1 MDKILKDSRFA
12 KIGTDKRFMTVSKKQ
27 KKVKIDKRFK
37 SMFEDEKFVS
47 KCAVDKRGRPT
58 NYTSKEN
65 YKKYYDLK
73 DSDESESDS
82 DSDEKNLTGDVKLPD
97 KLESDEDS
105 LIGSFSKTPDVQ
117 TATSEDDDQSGDDDD
132 ENVDKENLSSEPGRS
147 QDYEVIDPKVKSKLL
162 DSNVDYARGEAA
174 LYSSDDDSSSGEDS
188 SEDER
193 EDTVE
198 MFDNWGELDKDA
210 ETTEET
216 TKRLA
221 VCNMNWDRV
230 KAEDI
235 FLVMSSFCSGG
246 GSVTS
251 VRIYMSDFGKE
262 RLAEEDN
269 LGPTELRGEAVASD
283 DEDGGD
289 LVGDMDEKMT
299 ETMALN
305 RVRQYQINKLK
316 YYYAVVEFDT
326 PETANMVYTECDGKE
341 YELSASRFDLRF
353 IPDDMVFEAEPTSS
367 CLSPPTPESYKP
379 KLFFTTALQQGRV
392 DLTWDEDD
400 PERAVAMRKAYELE
414 DGDIGDVKAFLA
426 SDSDDDDEVDKKESR
441 IAPPS
446 DEDSNE
452 DESEC
457 EDKDTIEKY
466 RALIADITENEERK
480 SSAKGNME
488 VSWEENKT
496 VDDPEEEI
504 KELTPWEKY
513 LKKKKDKRSKKM
525 EKYSTKTEGK
535 EDAISDDELPE
546 GVDID
551 DPFFADELKKSTKKE
566 KKVKTKKKPLDTSP
580 TEGEAPNGLDL
591 IVMDSDDDRQHFDFK
606 QIRETENVDASKSK
620 KKKWS
625 KKKKKVEGSI
635 PSKKEKDGFKVDVKD
650 DRFSALFSS
659 ANYNIDPSDPYFKR
673 TNAMDDLINEK
684 QKRRKER
691 KPDVIDQHVTKKKS
705 KLDPELSQSL
715 KSVKSKWQ
723 KNAKRK
729 SGNTFI
735 VKDI

>member
-1 MDKILKDSRFA
+1 LKDSRFA

-37 SMFEDEKFVS
+37 SMFEDERFVS

-73 DSDESESDS
+73 DSDESESES
-82 DSDEKNLTGDVKLPD
+82 DSDENNLTKDAKLPD
-97 KLESDEDS
+97 KLDSDEDS
-105 LIGSFSKTPDVQ
+105 LIGSFSKAPEVQ
-117 TATSEDDDQSGDDDD
+117 TATSEDDDLSGDED
-132 ENVDKENLSSEPGRS
+132 EDEDQNVDKENLSSEPGQS
-147 QDYEVIDPKVKSKLL
+147 QEFDPKVKSKLH
-162 DSNVDYARGEAA
+162 DMTVDYARGEAA

-188 SEDER
+188 SEDED
-193 EDTVE
+193 ETVE
-198 MFDNWGELDKDA
+198 MFDDWGELDKDA
-210 ETTEET
+210 ETTEDS

-235 FLVMSSFCSGG
+235 FLVMSSFG
-246 GSVTS
+246 GSVKA

-262 RLAEEDN
+262 RLAEEDD
-269 LGPTELRGEAVASD
+269 LGPKELRKEAADNEDEGDGE
-283 DEDGGD
+283 

-305 RVRQYQINKLK
+305 RVRQYQVNKLK
-316 YYYAVVEFDT
+316 YYYAVVDFDT

-353 IPDDMVFEAEPTSS
+353 IPDEMVFDAEPTSS

-379 KLFFTTALQQGRV
+379 KIFFTTALQQGKV
-392 DLTWDEDD
+392 DLTWDEND
-400 PERAVAMRKAYELE
+400 PERAVAMQKAFECD
-414 DGDIGDVKAFLA
+414 DGEIGDVKAFLA
-426 SDSDDDDEVDKKESR
+426 SDSDDDDEVVKQESR

-446 DEDSNE
+446 DESSDE
-452 DESEC
+452 DEL

-466 RALIADITENEERK
+466 RALIADITQNEERK
-480 SSAKGNME
+480 TSAKGNME
-488 VSWEENKT
+488 VSWEENET
-496 VDDPEEEI
+496 VDTPEEET

-513 LKKKKDKRSKKM
+513 LKKKKDKKSKKR
-525 EKYSTKTEGK
+525 EKSSSKTKG

-546 GVDID
+546 GVDLS
-551 DPFFADELKKSTKKE
+551 DPFFADELEKPTKKA
-566 KKVKTKKKPLDTSP
+566 KKVKKNKKPSDTVP
-580 TEGEAPNGLDL
+580 EEEAPSALDL
-591 IVMDSDDDRQHFDFK
+591 IVMDSDDDKHHFDFK

-625 KKKKKVEGSI
+625 KKKKKVEGSSM
-635 PSKKEKDGFKVDVKD
+635 PPKKEDGFKVDVKD
-650 DRFSALFSS
+650 GRFSALFSS

-691 KPDVIDQHVTKKKS
+691 KPDVIDQHVIKKKS

-715 KSVKSKWQ
+715 KSVKSKWN

>member
-1 MDKILKDSRFA
+1 LKDSRFA

-37 SMFEDEKFVS
+37 SMFEDERFVS

-73 DSDESESDS
+73 DSDESESES
-82 DSDEKNLTGDVKLPD
+82 DSDENNLTKDAKLPD
-97 KLESDEDS
+97 KLDSDEDS
-105 LIGSFSKTPDVQ
+105 LIGSFSKAPEVQ
-117 TATSEDDDQSGDDDD
+117 TATSEDDDLSGDED
-132 ENVDKENLSSEPGRS
+132 EDEDQNVDKENLSSEPGQS
-147 QDYEVIDPKVKSKLL
+147 QEFDPKVKSKLH
-162 DSNVDYARGEAA
+162 DMTVDYARGEAA

-188 SEDER
+188 SEDED
-193 EDTVE
+193 ETVE
-198 MFDNWGELDKDA
+198 MFDDWGELDKDA
-210 ETTEET
+210 ETTEDS

-235 FLVMSSFCSGG
+235 FLVMSSFG
-246 GSVTS
+246 GSVKA

-262 RLAEEDN
+262 RLAEEDD
-269 LGPTELRGEAVASD
+269 LGPKELRKEAADNEDESDGE
-283 DEDGGD
+283 

-305 RVRQYQINKLK
+305 RVRQYQVNKLK
-316 YYYAVVEFDT
+316 YYYAVVDFDT

-353 IPDDMVFEAEPTSS
+353 IPDEMVFDAEPTSS

-379 KLFFTTALQQGRV
+379 KIFFTTALQQGKV
-392 DLTWDEDD
+392 DLTWDEND
-400 PERAVAMRKAYELE
+400 PERAVAMQKAFECD
-414 DGDIGDVKAFLA
+414 DGEIGDVKAFLA
-426 SDSDDDDEVDKKESR
+426 SDSDDDDEVVKQESR

-446 DEDSNE
+446 DESSGE
-452 DESEC
+452 DEL

-466 RALIADITENEERK
+466 RALIADITQNEERK
-480 SSAKGNME
+480 TSAKGNME
-488 VSWEENKT
+488 VSWEENET
-496 VDDPEEEI
+496 VDTPEEET

-513 LKKKKDKRSKKM
+513 LKKKKDKKSKKR
-525 EKYSTKTEGK
+525 EKSSSKTEGK

-546 GVDID
+546 GVDLS
-551 DPFFADELKKSTKKE
+551 DPFFADELEKPTKKA
-566 KKVKTKKKPLDTSP
+566 KKVKKNKKPSDTVP
-580 TEGEAPNGLDL
+580 EEEAPSALDL
-591 IVMDSDDDRQHFDFK
+591 IVMDSDDDKHHFDFK
-606 QIRETENVDASKSK
+606 QIRETENVDASKSQ

-625 KKKKKVEGSI
+625 KKKKKVEGSSM
-635 PSKKEKDGFKVDVKD
+635 PPKKEDGFKVDVKD
-650 DRFSALFSS
+650 GRFSALFSS

-691 KPDVIDQHVTKKKS
+691 KPDVIDQHVIKKKS

-715 KSVKSKWQ
+715 KSVKSKWN

>member
-1 MDKILKDSRFA
+1 LKDSRFA

-37 SMFEDEKFVS
+37 SMFEDERFVS

-73 DSDESESDS
+73 DSDESESES
-82 DSDEKNLTGDVKLPD
+82 DSDENNLTKDAKLPD
-97 KLESDEDS
+97 KLDSDEDS
-105 LIGSFSKTPDVQ
+105 LIGSFSKAPEVQ
-117 TATSEDDDQSGDDDD
+117 TATSEDDDLSGDED
-132 ENVDKENLSSEPGRS
+132 EDEDQNVDKENLSSEPGQS
-147 QDYEVIDPKVKSKLL
+147 QEFDPKVKSKLH
-162 DSNVDYARGEAA
+162 DMTVDYARGEAA

-188 SEDER
+188 SEDED
-193 EDTVE
+193 ETVE
-198 MFDNWGELDKDA
+198 MFDDWGELDKDA
-210 ETTEET
+210 ETTEDS

-235 FLVMSSFCSGG
+235 FLVMSSFG
-246 GSVTS
+246 GSVKA

-262 RLAEEDN
+262 RLAEEDD
-269 LGPTELRGEAVASD
+269 LGPKELRKEAADNEDEGDGE
-283 DEDGGD
+283 

-305 RVRQYQINKLK
+305 RVRQYQVNKLK
-316 YYYAVVEFDT
+316 YYYAVVDFDT

-353 IPDDMVFEAEPTSS
+353 IPDEMVFDAEPTSS

-379 KLFFTTALQQGRV
+379 KIFFTTALQQGKV
-392 DLTWDEDD
+392 DLTWDEND
-400 PERAVAMRKAYELE
+400 PERAVAMQKAFECD
-414 DGDIGDVKAFLA
+414 DGEIGDVKAFLA
-426 SDSDDDDEVDKKESR
+426 SDSDDDDEVVKQESR

-446 DEDSNE
+446 DESSGE
-452 DESEC
+452 DEL

-466 RALIADITENEERK
+466 RALIADITQNEERK
-480 SSAKGNME
+480 TSAKGNME
-488 VSWEENKT
+488 VSWEENQT
-496 VDDPEEEI
+496 VDTPEEET

-513 LKKKKDKRSKKM
+513 LKKKKDKKSKKR
-525 EKYSTKTEGK
+525 EKSSSKTEGK

-546 GVDID
+546 GVDLS
-551 DPFFADELKKSTKKE
+551 DPFFADELEKPTKKA
-566 KKVKTKKKPLDTSP
+566 KKVKKNKKPSDTVP
-580 TEGEAPNGLDL
+580 EEEAPSALDL
-591 IVMDSDDDRQHFDFK
+591 IVMDSDDDKHHFDFK

-625 KKKKKVEGSI
+625 KKKKKVEGSSM
-635 PSKKEKDGFKVDVKD
+635 PPKKEDGFKVDVKD
-650 DRFSALFSS
+650 GRFSALFSS

-691 KPDVIDQHVTKKKS
+691 KPDVIDQHVIKKKS

-715 KSVKSKWQ
+715 KSVKSKWN

>member
-1 MDKILKDSRFA
+1 LKDSRFA

-37 SMFEDEKFVS
+37 SMFEDERFVS

-73 DSDESESDS
+73 DSDESESES
-82 DSDEKNLTGDVKLPD
+82 DSDENNLTKDAKLPD
-97 KLESDEDS
+97 KLDSDEDS
-105 LIGSFSKTPDVQ
+105 LIGSFSKAPEVQ
-117 TATSEDDDQSGDDDD
+117 TATSEDDDLSGDED
-132 ENVDKENLSSEPGRS
+132 EDEDQNVDKENLSSEPGQS
-147 QDYEVIDPKVKSKLL
+147 QEFDPKVKSKLH
-162 DSNVDYARGEAA
+162 DMTVDYARGEAA

-188 SEDER
+188 SEDED
-193 EDTVE
+193 ETVE
-198 MFDNWGELDKDA
+198 MFDDWGELDKDA
-210 ETTEET
+210 ETTEDS

-235 FLVMSSFCSGG
+235 FLVMSSFG
-246 GSVTS
+246 GSVKA

-262 RLAEEDN
+262 RLAEEDD
-269 LGPTELRGEAVASD
+269 LGPKELRKEAADNEDEGDGE
-283 DEDGGD
+283 

-305 RVRQYQINKLK
+305 RVRQYQVNKLK
-316 YYYAVVEFDT
+316 YYYAVVDFDT

-353 IPDDMVFEAEPTSS
+353 IPDEMVFDAEPTSS

-379 KLFFTTALQQGRV
+379 KIFFTTALQQGKV
-392 DLTWDEDD
+392 DLTWDEND
-400 PERAVAMRKAYELE
+400 PERAVAMQKAFECD
-414 DGDIGDVKAFLA
+414 DGEIGDVKAFLA
-426 SDSDDDDEVDKKESR
+426 SDSDDDDEVVKQESR

-446 DEDSNE
+446 DESSGE
-452 DESEC
+452 DEL

-466 RALIADITENEERK
+466 RALIADITQNEERK
-480 SSAKGNME
+480 TSAKGNME
-488 VSWEENKT
+488 VSWEENET
-496 VDDPEEEI
+496 VDTPEEET

-513 LKKKKDKRSKKM
+513 LKKKKDKKSKKR
-525 EKYSTKTEGK
+525 EKSSSKTKG

-546 GVDID
+546 GVDLS
-551 DPFFADELKKSTKKE
+551 DPFFADELEKPTKKA
-566 KKVKTKKKPLDTSP
+566 KKVKKNKKPSDTVP
-580 TEGEAPNGLDL
+580 EEEAPSALDL
-591 IVMDSDDDRQHFDFK
+591 IVMDSDDDKHHFDFK

-625 KKKKKVEGSI
+625 KKKKKVEGSSM
-635 PSKKEKDGFKVDVKD
+635 PPKKEDGFKVDVKD
-650 DRFSALFSS
+650 GRFSALFSS

-691 KPDVIDQHVTKKKS
+691 KPDVIDQHVIKKKS

-715 KSVKSKWQ
+715 KSVKSKWN

>member
-37 SMFEDEKFVS
+37 SMFEDERFVS

-73 DSDESESDS
+73 DSDESESES
-82 DSDEKNLTGDVKLPD
+82 DSDEKNLTKEDAKLPD
-97 KLESDEDS
+97 KLDSDEDS
-105 LIGSFSKTPDVQ
+105 LIGSFSKAPEVQ
-117 TATSEDDDQSGDDDD
+117 TATSEDDDLSGDEDEDED
-132 ENVDKENLSSEPGRS
+132 ENVDKENLSSEPGQS
-147 QDYEVIDPKVKSKLL
+147 QEFDPKVKSKLH
-162 DSNVDYARGEAA
+162 DMTVDYARGEAA

-188 SEDER
+188 SEDED
-193 EDTVE
+193 ETVE
-198 MFDNWGELDKDA
+198 MFDDWGELDKDA
-210 ETTEET
+210 ETTEDT

-235 FLVMSSFCSGG
+235 FLVMSSFG
-246 GSVTS
+246 GSVKA

-262 RLAEEDN
+262 RLAEEDD
-269 LGPTELRGEAVASD
+269 LGPKELRKEAAEND
-283 DEDGGD
+283 DEGDGE

-305 RVRQYQINKLK
+305 RVRQYQVNKLK
-316 YYYAVVEFDT
+316 YYYAVVDFDT

-353 IPDDMVFEAEPTSS
+353 IPDEMVFDAEPTSS

-379 KLFFTTALQQGRV
+379 KIFFTTALQQGKV
-392 DLTWDEDD
+392 DLTWDEND
-400 PERAVAMRKAYELE
+400 PERAVAMQKAFECD
-414 DGDIGDVKAFLA
+414 DGEIGDVKAFLA
-426 SDSDDDDEVDKKESR
+426 SDSDDDDEVDRQESR

-446 DEDSNE
+446 DESSDE
-452 DESEC
+452 DEL

-466 RALIADITENEERK
+466 RALIADITQNEEKK

-488 VSWEENKT
+488 VSWEENET
-496 VDDPEEEI
+496 VDAPEKETK

-513 LKKKKDKRSKKM
+513 LKKKQDKKSKKR
-525 EKYSTKTEGK
+525 EKSLSKTEGK
-535 EDAISDDELPE
+535 EDSISDDELPE
-546 GVDID
+546 GVDLS
-551 DPFFADELKKSTKKE
+551 DPFFADELEKPIKKA
-566 KKVKTKKKPLDTSP
+566 KKVKKNKKPSDTVP
-580 TEGEAPNGLDL
+580 EEEAPSALDL
-591 IVMDSDDDRQHFDFK
+591 IVMDSDDDKNHFDFK

-625 KKKKKVEGSI
+625 KKKKKVEGSSI
-635 PSKKEKDGFKVDVKD
+635 PTKKEDGFKVDVKD
-650 DRFSALFSS
+650 GRFSALFSS

-691 KPDVIDQHVTKKKS
+691 KPDVIDQHVNKKKS

-715 KSVKSKWQ
+715 KSVKSKWN

>member
-12 KIGTDKRFMTVSKKQ
+12 KIGTDKRFMTVPKKQ

-37 SMFEDEKFVS
+37 SMFEDERFVN

-73 DSDESESDS
+73 DSDESDS
-82 DSDEKNLTGDVKLPD
+82 DSESEEKILTEDVKLPD
-97 KLESDEDS
+97 KLDSDEDS
-105 LIGSFSKTPDVQ
+105 LIGSFSKTPEVQ
-117 TATSEDDDQSGDDDD
+117 TATSEDDDQSDD
-132 ENVDKENLSSEPGRS
+132 ENVEEENLSSEPGGSR
-147 QDYEVIDPKVKSKLL
+147 DFDPKVKSKLR
-162 DSNVDYARGEAA
+162 DMSVDYARGEAT

-188 SEDER
+188 SEEE
-193 EDTVE
+193 EDKAVE
-198 MFDNWGELDKDA
+198 MFDDWGELDKDA

-235 FLVMSSFCSGG
+235 FLVMSSFCPGG
-246 GSVTS
+246 GSVAT
-251 VRIYMSDFGKE
+251 VKIYMSDFGKE
-262 RLAEEDN
+262 RLAEEEH
-269 LGPTELRGEAVASD
+269 LGPKELRVEAEDND
-283 DEDGGD
+283 DEDGGE

-326 PETANMVYTECDGKE
+326 PESANMVYTECDGKE

-353 IPDDMVFEAEPTSS
+353 IPDEMVFDAEPTSS
-367 CLSPPTPESYKP
+367 CLSPPMPESYKP
-379 KLFFTTALQQGRV
+379 KVFFTTALQQGKV
-392 DLTWDEDD
+392 DLTWDEND
-400 PERAVAMRKAYELE
+400 PERAAAMKKAYECE

-426 SDSDDDDEVDKKESR
+426 SDSDDEDEVDNKESR
-441 IAPPS
+441 IAAPS
-446 DEDSNE
+446 DESSDE
-452 DESEC
+452 DEV

-466 RALIADITENEERK
+466 RALIADITESEERK
-480 SSAKGNME
+480 SNAKGNME

-504 KELTPWEKY
+504 KDLTPWEKY
-513 LKKKKDKRSKKM
+513 LKKKKDKKSKKR
-525 EKYSTKTEGK
+525 EKSTKTEEK
-535 EDAISDDELPE
+535 ENSISDDELPE
-546 GVDID
+546 GVDLS
-551 DPFFADELKKSTKKE
+551 DPFFADEVEKNTKKE
-566 KKVKTKKKPLDTSP
+566 KKVKNKKKPSQSLP
-580 TEGEAPNGLDL
+580 IVGEEAPNALEL
-591 IVMDSDDDRQHFDFK
+591 IVMDSDDDKHHFDFK
-606 QIRETENVDASKSK
+606 QIRETENIDASKSK

-635 PSKKEKDGFKVDVKD
+635 PSKKEDGFKVDVRD

-659 ANYNIDPSDPYFKR
+659 ANYNIDPSDPSFKR